1 MAALPDSA
9 RSSDSGRSS
18 GSGHSS
24 GSSDSGRERGWSPD
38 PGTAR
43 EEAERLVATAIG
55 AASMAARRIGR
66 TRGPVSS
73 SPLGDAL
80 PAGLGT
86 LADALVDRARA
97 AFGLGP
103 NPADYRFANG
113 SPECCVCPVCRTIA
127 AVRDPSP
134 QVAERLA
141 TGAGDLAAGVASFL
155 RAVAGG
161 GADQARSGPPPADA
175 AAGEAAQRPAA
186 GQPGQPWPAPEEPV
200 APGAVGDVWQAA
212 TRGAAAAPGPARP
225 SPTAPKAAP
234 PGDAPPGAA
243 PPGTAAPGSA
253 GPARKPMAKKAVKPA
268 SGDKPAG
275 RGDEGR

>member
-1 MAALPDSA
+1 MAGA
-9 RSSDSGRSS
+9 
-18 GSGHSS
+18 
-24 GSSDSGRERGWSPD
+24 D

-73 SPLGDAL
+73 SPLGEAL

-86 LADALVDRARA
+86 LADALVDTARS
-97 AFGLGP
+97 AFGIGH
-103 NPADYRFANG
+103 NQADYRVANG

-134 QVAERLA
+134 QAAERLA

-155 RAVAGG
+155 RAVAGAAG
-161 GADQARSGPPPADA
+161 SVPRHPPASRETGPERPHADRP
-175 AAGEAAQRPAA
+175 GPAA
-186 GQPGQPWPAPEEPV
+186 EQPRPGEPGPAWPAPEQPV
-200 APGAVGDVWQAA
+200 SSGAVGDVWQAA
-212 TRGAAAAPGPARP
+212 TRGPSAAPTPAPSGAGAP
-225 SPTAPKAAP
+225 SPGPSGAGAPSPAA
-234 PGDAPPGAA
+234 
-243 PPGTAAPGSA
+243 
-253 GPARKPMAKKAVKPA
+253 PARKPMAKKAVKPA
-268 SGDKPAG
+268 ARRAGSENEGDRPQGADPAG

>member
-1 MAALPDSA
+1 MADASQTPP
-9 RSSDSGRSS
+9 
-18 GSGHSS
+18 
-24 GSSDSGRERGWSPD
+24 ERGWSPD

-86 LADALVDRARA
+86 LADALVDTARSA
-97 AFGLGP
+97 IGIGH
-103 NPADYRFANG
+103 NPADYRVANG

-134 QVAERLA
+134 QAAERLA

-161 GADQARSGPPPADA
+161 ASGPAGSGEPGAD
-175 AAGEAAQRPAA
+175 RPRA
-186 GQPGQPWPAPEEPV
+186 GQPGPPWPAPEEPV
-200 APGAVGDVWQAA
+200 ASGAVGDVWQAA
-212 TRGAAAAPGPARP
+212 TRDAAAASGPTPPGP
-225 SPTAPKAAP
+225 TA
-234 PGDAPPGAA
+234 
-243 PPGTAAPGSA
+243 
-253 GPARKPMAKKAVKPA
+253 PARKPMAKKAVRPA
-268 SGDKPAG
+268 VRPAARAPEDEGAGGEATGEGTGGEGPGGGEGTGGEGPAG